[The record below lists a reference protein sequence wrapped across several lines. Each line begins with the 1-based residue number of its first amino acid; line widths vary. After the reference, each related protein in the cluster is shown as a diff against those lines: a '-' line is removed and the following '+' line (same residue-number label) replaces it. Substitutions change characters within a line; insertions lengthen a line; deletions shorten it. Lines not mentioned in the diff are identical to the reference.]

1 MNKRKIISITIL
13 VIFFYGSIFFRNIIF
28 DIFETKN
35 NKQEYLYKLKFES
48 QKAMF
53 EVFGDLEILFFKN
66 KTITDQEQI
75 KDIEKKFNKLILSYN
90 GLISSKNKKDLSK
103 NFNSFFY
110 YAELIEYYL
119 NKDLTY
125 IEINDKYQ
133 NYIAIFYDALEE
145 LK

>member
-1 MNKRKIISITIL
+1 MNKRKIILITTL

-28 DIFETKN
+28 DIFEAKN

-53 EVFGDLEILFFKN
+53 EIFGDLEILFFKN
-66 KTITDQEQI
+66 KTITDKEQI
-75 KDIEKKFNKLILSYN
+75 KDIEKKFNKLIISYN

-110 YAELIEYYL
+110 HAELIEYYL